1 MRLRKSLRHA
11 AATALLAA
19 GIAAPPAAAAPPGP
33 AVPAA
38 VGLDRHIA
46 GLLGRLGCNAGS
58 CHGAAN
64 GKGGLKLSLFGAD
77 PARDYEALVGG
88 GRVNPDAPED
98 SLLARKPTGPVGHGG
113 GRRIE
118 PGSWEHR
125 VLLRWV
131 EQGTKRGPGTAV
143 RRLTLT
149 PGEVKLAGPGDKAQ
163 VRATAEFADGSREDV
178 TGFSTFRSGDEDVAG
193 VDAAGGVRGRRPG
206 FTTVVVGYGG
216 TWAPAVVLVPRPVA
230 AGVRYPD
237 GPADHPIDRLVR
249 ARLRTLDVVPSPPCS
264 DAEFLRR
271 VTIDVSGSLPT
282 PDEVRAF
289 LADPD
294 AGKRAKKVD
303 ELLAGPRHAALWA
316 TRFLDWTGCDVDA
329 LEEPADL
336 RPARARV
343 WHAWFRQR
351 LADNTPYDRVVR
363 GVLCGTTRGGNELAG
378 WMDEEADR
386 LGTLRERGT
395 DPGYAGRPFLD
406 LYWRRLDGNGPV
418 PPERMAELTAAAFLG
433 VRLQCAQCHRHPA
446 DRWTQADYRAFANA
460 FAPVRFGQSAALR
473 DAVVDRLEAGRVR
486 GAAARPLPR
495 LGEVYVEAGTDRSLP
510 DPVTG
515 KALAARALGG
525 PTLGGA
531 DPREALADWMT
542 SPRNPYFARN
552 LANRVWQHYFGRGLV
567 DPVDDFSDARPP
579 AVPELL
585 DLLARE
591 FVEGGYDI
599 RRLERLVLTS
609 RTYQLS
615 AAAND
620 TNTEDESGLARFRP
634 RRPMAEVAVD
644 LIHDACGAE
653 ADYAPDAPRGA
664 RATEVATSRPRNPF
678 LRRVAAAF
686 GRPDRRQVCDCGRR
700 SDPVLAESLLLMTDP
715 DVLRLTA
722 RGRVARLVADGV
734 PDTRAVEELFL
745 AALSRPPGAAELRD
759 SLAYVAGKADR
770 RTGLEGLLWAL
781 INTREFIL
789 IH

>member
-1 MRLRKSLRHA
+1 MRLRGSFRDAVVPAVLV
-11 AATALLAA
+11 A

-33 AVPAA
+33 AVPEA
-38 VGLDRHIA
+38 VGLDRHVA

-58 CHGAAN
+58 CHSAAM

-88 GRVNPDAPED
+88 GRVDTDTPKQ
-98 SLLARKPTGPVGHGG
+98 SLLVRKPTQQVSHGG
-113 GRRIE
+113 GRRVE

-131 EQGTKRGPGTAV
+131 EQGARRGPGSAV

-149 PGEVKLAGPGDKAQ
+149 PGEVKLTGPGDKAQ
-163 VRATAEFADGSREDV
+163 VRVTAEFADGSREDV

-193 VDAAGGVRGRRPG
+193 VDAAGGVRGHRPG
-206 FTTVVVGYGG
+206 LTSVVVGYGG
-216 TWAPAVVLVPRPVA
+216 AWTPAVVLVPRPVA
-230 AGVRYPD
+230 ADFRYPD
-237 GPADHPIDRLVR
+237 VPADHPIDRVVR
-249 ARLRTLDVVPSPPCS
+249 ARLRALNLVPSPACT

-282 PDEVRAF
+282 PEEVRAF

-294 AGKRAKKVD
+294 TGKRAKKVD
-303 ELLAGPRHAALWA
+303 GLLAHPRHAALWA

-336 RPARARV
+336 RPGRARM
-343 WHAWFRQR
+343 WHHWFRQR

-363 GVLCGTTRGGNELAG
+363 GVLCGTTRGGKQLAG

-386 LGTLRERGT
+386 LATLRERGT

-433 VRLQCAQCHRHPA
+433 VRLQCAQCHRHPT
-446 DRWTQADYRAFANA
+446 DRWTQTDYRALANA

-473 DAVVDRLEAGRVR
+473 GAVVDRLEAGRAR
-486 GAAARPLPR
+486 GARPLPR
-495 LGEVYVEAGTDRSLP
+495 LGEVYVEAGADRSLP

-515 KALAARALGG
+515 KPLAARALGG
-525 PTLGGA
+525 PALGGA

-542 SPRNPYFARN
+542 SPRNPFFARN
-552 LANRVWQHYFGRGLV
+552 FANRVWQHYFGRGLV
-567 DPVDDFSDARPP
+567 DPVDDFSDAHPP

-599 RRLERLVLTS
+599 RKLERLVLTS
-609 RTYQLS
+609 HTYQLS

-620 TNTEDESGLARFRP
+620 TNGEDESGLARFRP
-634 RRPMAEVAVD
+634 RRPTAEVVAD

-653 ADYAPDAPRGA
+653 TDYAPDASKGA
-664 RATEVATSRPRNPF
+664 RATEVATSRPQNPF
-678 LRRVAAAF
+678 LRRVAVAF
-686 GRPDRRQVCDCGRR
+686 GRPERRQACDCERR
-700 SDPVLAESLLLMTDP
+700 ADPVLAESLLLMADP
-715 DVLRLTA
+715 DVLRLAA
-722 RGRVARLVADGV
+722 RGRVARLVADKT
-734 PDTRAVEELFL
+734 PDTRAVEEVFL
-745 AALSRPPGAAELRD
+745 SALSRPPGAAERKG
-759 SLAYVAGKADR
+759 SLAYVAGRADR
-770 RTGLEGLLWAL
+770 KAGLEGLLWAL
-781 INTREFIL
+781 LNTREFIL
-789 IH
+789 VH